1 MHPIHPAPID
11 RFRRRLLLAPL
22 LLALPALT
30 RAQGASAAAGAD
42 IGFTADWSVRLER
55 DGTGSDASGARL
67 LALLS
72 ALGGTDG
79 IASAQ
84 DVVQLPAGDSG
95 AYRISSTLTP
105 RGALATLLKRLRWL
119 RSAAG
124 TLRDGVPHLAVATNQ
139 RGDDPRLTARR
150 EGSRLLLQ
158 EGSGEVR
165 SISAPAAVL
174 DALSWQWGYLRR
186 PVPTAAFDQPLLIKD
201 RVMPARVVPQ
211 PTTLAWNGQN
221 AAVVLLDAQ
230 TPDSAARLRVWLR
243 RSDGLPLQVAL
254 GLGERYGLD
263 VIQTL
268 QQVPAGL

>member
-1 MHPIHPAPID
+1 MHPAHSAPID
-11 RFRRRLLLAPL
+11 RCRRRLLLAPL
-22 LLALPALT
+22 LLALPT
-30 RAQGASAAAGAD
+30 PGRAQGVSAAAGEQTGL
-42 IGFTADWSVRLER
+42 IADWSVRLER

-84 DVVQLPAGDSG
+84 DLVQLPAGDSG
-95 AYRISSTLTP
+95 PYRLSSTLTP

-119 RSAAG
+119 RSAVG
-124 TLRDGVPHLAVATNQ
+124 TLRDGVPHLAQASNQ
-139 RGDDPRLTARR
+139 RGDDPRLTARL
-150 EGSRLLLQ
+150 EGDRLLLQ
-158 EGSGEVR
+158 EGDGAVR
-165 SISAPAAVL
+165 RIGAPPDVL
-174 DALSWQWGYLRR
+174 DALSWQWSYLRR

-201 RVMPARVVPQ
+201 RVMPARVTPQ
-211 PTTLAWNGQN
+211 PTTLPWAGQSV
-221 AAVVLLDAQ
+221 AVMLLDAQ
-230 TPDSAARLRVWLR
+230 TPDSAARLRLWLR

-263 VIQTL
+263 VVQTL